1 MARFSLIL
9 SILLF
14 NIFAASTQSL
24 YYPPL
29 VGSTWQT
36 IDPVSLGWDT
46 TQLAGL
52 RTFLDTTDTRAFM
65 ILKDGKIVVEYYF
78 NDHNASKPWY
88 WASAGKS
95 LTSVLVACAEAD
107 GKLKLTDATSQYL
120 GADWTSCSTADE
132 QKITIKNQ
140 ITMTSGLDDSS
151 FDCTEPSCLSC
162 LAYPG
167 TRWAYHNSPYTLL
180 DGVIEAATGQ
190 DLNAYLKSRLSD
202 ETGINGLYIR
212 SGYNNVFY
220 STARVMARFGLLVL
234 GNGKWNNKD
243 IIKNPV
249 YVEAMSKS
257 SQNLNKS
264 YGYLWWLNGKQS
276 FMLPGSQIVFPSSLL
291 PDAPADMFAALGKN
305 DQKLYIIPSQ
315 NMVILRMGDKGSS
328 DNALVP
334 IVYDAMLWKILN
346 ALFKPSSSIEINQQ
360 QNWFVQSSKEIVFE
374 NAAEIQYV
382 EFMDVSGKKVYAASN
397 GSPVS
402 TSSLPAGLYFIKA
415 QTKQKS
421 ILTSPLLWTGQ

>member
-1 MARFSLIL
+1 
-9 SILLF
+9 
-14 NIFAASTQSL
+14 
-24 YYPPL
+24 
-29 VGSTWQT
+29 
-36 IDPVSLGWDT
+36 
-46 TQLAGL
+46 
-52 RTFLDTTDTRAFM
+52 
-65 ILKDGKIVVEYYF
+65 
-78 NDHNASKPWY
+78 
-88 WASAGKS
+88 
-95 LTSVLVACAEAD
+95 
-107 GKLKLTDATSQYL
+107 
-120 GADWTSCSTADE
+120 
-132 QKITIKNQ
+132 
-140 ITMTSGLDDSS
+140 MTSGLDDSS
-151 FDCTEPSCLSC
+151 FDCTEPTCLSC
-162 LAYPG
+162 LADAG

-328 DNALVP
+328 DNTLVP

-346 ALFKPSSSIEINQQ
+346 GVFKPSSSTEIHQR

-374 NAAEIQYV
+374 NATEIEYV
-382 EFMDVSGKKVYAASN
+382 EFMDVSGKILYATSN